1 MDPISVQGDSEE
13 MFVRGRRA
21 PWLPALI
28 AGGIGAALISKRARW
43 HAAQHGYGGPG
54 PGSGGPGSGGPG
66 SGGPGSGGPG
76 FGGPGFGGRGFGGRG
91 FGGRWS
97 ERGLPPMIEEMLNA
111 WHRQAH
117 GETPPG
123 GGPAEPTGPA
133 EPGKGAA

>member
-1 MDPISVQGDSEE
+1 
-13 MFVRGRRA
+13 MFGRRRGA

-43 HAAQHGYGGPG
+43 HAAQYGYGGPGYGGPG
-54 PGSGGPGSGGPG
+54 PGGH
-66 SGGPGSGGPG
+66 
-76 FGGPGFGGRGFGGRG
+76 GPGFGGRGFGGPGFGGRG

-117 GETPPG
+117 GETPPTG
-123 GGPAEPTGPA
+123 TPSEPAGP
-133 EPGKGAA
+133 EPGKSQA